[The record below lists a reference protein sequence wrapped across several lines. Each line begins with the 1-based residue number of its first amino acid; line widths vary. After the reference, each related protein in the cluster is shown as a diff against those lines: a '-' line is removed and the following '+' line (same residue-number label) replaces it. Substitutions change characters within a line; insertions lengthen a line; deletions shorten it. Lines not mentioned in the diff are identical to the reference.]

1 MDSLEELA
9 KTDVTRFG
17 SFKASSP
24 SHERRLAANTAQNE
38 GKPKINMAEETQ
50 EDLDSSIPEQNE
62 SSKFLV
68 YFFQR
73 KVRNWRIA
81 RVVQNVASAASHLV
95 GSTVVR
101 IFFWYCTV
109 SVIIWIAVLMYVS
122 FYYAYMPTMSH
133 VRPVFLHFK

>member
-1 MDSLEELA
+1 
-9 KTDVTRFG
+9 
-17 SFKASSP
+17 
-24 SHERRLAANTAQNE
+24 
-38 GKPKINMAEETQ
+38 MAEETQ